1 VTELN
6 RQQWMLKITDQGRGM
21 MGEQIKNIGA
31 YMQFERER
39 YEQQG
44 SGLGLIIARLLT
56 QLNDGELRIE
66 SIPNQGTAVTVVFN
80 LT

>member
-1 VTELN
+1 
-6 RQQWMLKITDQGRGM
+6 MLKITDQGRGM
-21 MGEQIKNIGA
+21 TREQIENIGA

-66 SIPNQGTAVTVVFN
+66 SVPNQGTTVTIVFKLN
-80 LT
+80 KGI